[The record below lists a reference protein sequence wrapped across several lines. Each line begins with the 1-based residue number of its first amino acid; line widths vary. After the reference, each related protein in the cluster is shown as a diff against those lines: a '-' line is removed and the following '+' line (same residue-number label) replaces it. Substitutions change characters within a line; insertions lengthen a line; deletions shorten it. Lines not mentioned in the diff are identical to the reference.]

1 MTEDYNVDPRTIH
14 IDQRKR
20 DTRRDAWNRD
30 YGEFEEACKIEPKK
44 DYTIWLFAIFFCFLL
59 ILMSGCTTLEVGVQY
74 GKIAYNK
81 CADLDN
87 WQCLW
92 YDE

>member
-1 MTEDYNVDPRTIH
+1 MTEDYKVDPRTIH
-14 IDQRKR
+14 IDPRKR

-44 DYTIWLFAIFFCFLL
+44 DYTIWLFAIFFSFLL
-59 ILMSGCTTLEVGVQY
+59 ILMSGCTTLEVGVHY
-74 GKIAYNK
+74 SKIVYNK
-81 CADLDN
+81 CGDLDN

-92 YDE
+92 YDD